1 MNKHI
6 ALLLFFLMLLSFN
19 NSFISQY
26 ISKAEHEALI
36 SKSITKSQKL
46 NAYSNFANYY
56 LQRDF
61 NKADSILRI
70 MKKTKNTSIENKFV
84 ILITE
89 LSILEKKG
97 ELDLF
102 KFKISKLTALIPSI
116 KNDRL
121 LTIAY
126 NFIGISK
133 RYEIKYSAAII
144 YHKKAL
150 KFARNSREYR
160 RELIPK
166 TYRQLALDYIK
177 LNLIDSAEFY
187 SNKSLIQKNDD
198 NYPGT
203 IDCKITRAYIHQING
218 QLVNSYKK
226 YKLCFDASKKLNL
239 DEKQSIIYRHIGQI
253 YMLINQPKKAKVEL
267 NNALK
272 LSTKTNNKN
281 LEGLC
286 YIDLAHIYL
295 NLGEEDKTL
304 VDKALKY
311 GKKGEGFFGV
321 LNDNSVYQIN
331 NLEEKA
337 ETYNVLGLIYSK
349 LGDFNNAKKYLN
361 QSLGN
366 YSTAENY
373 AKIADIKQ
381 NVGKVFMETNQLNS
395 AEKYFKESIN
405 FRKTKNVD
413 TNKIYD
419 TYNLLSSLY
428 FKKGD
433 IKNAFNYLNKYS
445 KYRDTYTTI
454 KSGLE
459 ISRSEEDA
467 QRSISETKKIEL
479 EKIQQQ
485 KKKKEIELENEQT
498 KNTLQKSIIFGIIL
512 IMFLGGIIIFYW
524 WNQNRI
530 KEKQKS
536 AEMSQTLLRSQMNPH
551 FIFNAMSVI
560 QSYIYENNPSKSS
573 KFLVNFSRLMRLILE
588 NSPKE
593 FIPLETEVEILKKYL
608 TTQKLRFE
616 DRFIFDIDYSE
627 DLISSRVV
635 IPPMITQPF
644 IENAIEHGQ
653 LHTIDGGFIN
663 VKFTNKNDMLEL
675 TITDNGIGRKKS
687 ALNTKSKNHRSM
699 AMKITEDRIGIINSK
714 YKTSSIL
721 MVEDY
726 NKEDETGTNVIIR
739 LPLKH
744 EQISKL

>member
-1 MNKHI
+1 MNKHL
-6 ALLLFFLMLLSFN
+6 ALLLFFIMLLSIN
-19 NSFISQY
+19 GSFHSQY
-26 ISKAEHEALI
+26 KTKAEHENLI
-36 SKSITKSQKL
+36 SKSITPYQKI
-46 NAYSNFANYY
+46 NAYSNFAIYY
-56 LQRDF
+56 LQKDF
-61 NKADSILRI
+61 NKSDSILRI
-70 MKKTKNTSIENKFV
+70 MKKIKKPSVESQFV

-97 ELDLF
+97 QLN
-102 KFKISKLTALIPSI
+102 KFKKKVSKLTALIPSI

-126 NFIGISK
+126 NFIGSSK
-133 RYEIKYSAAII
+133 RYEIQFKAAII

-150 KFARNSREYR
+150 RFARNTGKDR

-177 LNLIDSAEFY
+177 LNLKDTAEYY
-187 SNKSLIQKNDD
+187 SNKSLNQKNDD

-203 IDCKITRAYIHQING
+203 IDCKITKAYIYQING
-218 QLVNSYKK
+218 QLDRSYEG
-226 YKLCFDASKKLNL
+226 YTNCLIAAKKLKHK
-239 DEKQSIIYRHIGQI
+239 EKIATIYRHIGHI
-253 YMLINQPKKAKVEL
+253 YMLINQPEEAKDEL
-267 NNALK
+267 NNALNISKK
-272 LSTKTNNKN
+272 LNDKK
-281 LEGLC
+281 LEGRC

-295 NLGEEDKTL
+295 DLGNIN
-304 VDKALKY
+304 KALEY
-311 GKKGEGFFGV
+311 GKKGEQILGV
-321 LNDNSVYQIN
+321 LNENSNNQIKYT
-331 NLEEKA
+331 EDKG
-337 ETYNVLGLIYSK
+337 ETYNVMGLIYSK
-349 LGDFNNAKKYLN
+349 LGNFNKAKKYLN
-361 QSLGN
+361 ESSIN
-366 YSTAENY
+366 YHTVKNFG
-373 AKIADIKQ
+373 KIADIKH
-381 NVGKVFMETNQLNS
+381 NVGKVFMETKQYNS
-395 AEKYFKESIN
+395 AEKYFKESIKI
-405 FRKTKNVD
+405 RKTKNVD
-413 TNKIYD
+413 TNKIYE
-419 TYNLLSSLY
+419 TYNYLSNLY
-428 FKKGD
+428 FKKSD
-433 IKNAFNYLNKYS
+433 IKNAFDYLKRYS
-445 KYRDTYTTI
+445 LYRDTYTI
-454 KSGLE
+454 KLSGLQ
-459 ISRSEEDA
+459 ISKIKENVL
-467 QRSISETKKIEL
+467 ISESAEKKIEL
-479 EKIQQQ
+479 EKIEQQ

-512 IMFLGGIIIFYW
+512 IMVLGGIIIFYW

-560 QSYIYENNPSKSS
+560 QSYIYENDPSKSS

-663 VKFTNKNDMLEL
+663 VKFTSKNDMLEL

>member
-1 MNKHI
+1 MNKHL
-6 ALLLFFLMLLSFN
+6 ALLLFFNMLFSINSSFH
-19 NSFISQY
+19 SQY
-26 ISKAEHEALI
+26 KTKTEYENLI
-36 SKSITKSQKL
+36 SKSITQTQKI
-46 NAYSNFANYY
+46 NAYSNYAIYY
-56 LQRDF
+56 LQKDF

-70 MKKTKNTSIENKFV
+70 MRKIKKPNVESQFV

-97 ELDLF
+97 QFNEF
-102 KFKISKLTALIPSI
+102 KKIVSKLTALIPSI

-187 SNKSLIQKNDD
+187 SNKSLIQKNDYR
-198 NYPGT
+198 YPGT
-203 IDCKITRAYIHQING
+203 IDCIITRAYVHQING
-218 QLVNSYKK
+218 QLEKSYKQ

-239 DEKQSIIYRHIGQI
+239 DEKKSIIYRHIGQI
-253 YMLINQPKKAKVEL
+253 YMLINQPKKAEVEL

-272 LSTKTNNKN
+272 LSIKTNNKT

-295 NLGEEDKTL
+295 DLGEEGR
-304 VDKALKY
+304 ALKY
-311 GKKGEGFFGV
+311 GKKGEKFFGV
-321 LNDNSVYQIN
+321 LNDNSVYLIK

-373 AKIADIKQ
+373 SKIADIKQ

-419 TYNLLSSLY
+419 TYNLLSNLY

-433 IKNAFNYLNKYS
+433 TKNAFNYLNKYS
-445 KYRDTYTTI
+445 KYRDTITTI
-454 KSGLE
+454 KTGLE

-467 QRSISETKKIEL
+467 QRSISKAKEDEL

-485 KKKKEIELENEQT
+485 KKNKEIELENEQT

-512 IMFLGGIIIFYW
+512 IMVLGGIIIFYW

-560 QSYIYENNPSKSS
+560 QSYIYENDPSKSS

-616 DRFIFDIDYSE
+616 DRFIFNIDYSE

-714 YKTSSIL
+714 YKTTSIL

-744 EQISKL
+744 EQISKI